1 MLTRPTRSILTWED
15 VKPEGLSSASYS
27 YILAKQYNGS
37 SRITQLGLELSQVE
51 KNLWSQAASCR
62 ISVERKMKRD
72 QRSGWVPVLDISL
85 LGKGREVGQLHKG
98 GSYSLSSFLSN
109 SRLLFSSLTEYLKEP
124 RLFNYESP
132 GQDSFI
138 FFDVPQGT
146 QSWSE
151 CQRQIVG

>member
-1 MLTRPTRSILTWED
+1 MQTRPTQSILTWED
-15 VKPEGLSSASYS
+15 VKPKGLSSASYL

-37 SRITQLGLELSQVE
+37 PRITQLGLELSQVE

-72 QRSGWVPVLDISL
+72 QRSGWVPVLGISL

-98 GSYSLSSFLSN
+98 GSHSLSSFLSN

-124 RLFNYESP
+124 RLFNYKSP

-138 FFDVPQGT
+138 FFDIPRGT

-151 CQRQIVG
+151 FQRQIVG